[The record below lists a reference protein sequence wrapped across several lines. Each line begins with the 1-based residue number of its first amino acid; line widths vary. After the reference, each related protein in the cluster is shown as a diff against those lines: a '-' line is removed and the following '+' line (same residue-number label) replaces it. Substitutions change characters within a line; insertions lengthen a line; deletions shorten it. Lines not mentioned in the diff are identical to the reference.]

1 MKKRVNLSVT
11 NDVLTDQRVNRMART
26 LHDMGF
32 EVHITGVRR
41 KDSKPFNPPYATVK
55 RIPLLFHKKF
65 LFYAEFNLKLFFY
78 LLFRKDHILVS
89 NDLDTLPANHLAA
102 RLRRKPLVYDT
113 HEYFTGTPEVVARP
127 LVYRVWKS
135 LERMLFPRQK
145 LILTVNG
152 SIASL
157 YEKEY
162 CKKLYVVRNVPLYK
176 APSGH
181 IPADE
186 LSLPSHKDIIMLQ
199 GTGINIDRGAEELV
213 MAMHPG
219 YGIKH
224 ALLLIIG
231 SGDVVPALKEMVK
244 REKLEE
250 RVWFIDRIPPDE
262 LYEYTI
268 HAKIGASLD
277 KDTNI
282 NYRYSLPNKLFDYMM
297 AGVPQLISNLP
308 ELESIVSKYDTGMMI
323 KSHDPS
329 DIAEAIKTMLSDRD
343 RWKKWHNNSLEAA
356 KTLCWENEEK
366 VVQEVYRQFV

>member
-26 LHDMGF
+26 LNDMGF

-41 KDSKPFNPPYATVK
+41 KDSKPFNPAYATVK

-78 LLFRKDHILVS
+78 LFFRKDHILVS

-102 RLRRKPLVYDT
+102 RLKRKPLVYDT
-113 HEYFTGTPEVVARP
+113 HEYFTGTPEVVSRKW
-127 LVYRVWKS
+127 VYRVWKS
-135 LERMLFPRQK
+135 LERLLFPRQK
-145 LILTVNG
+145 LILTVNE
-152 SIASL
+152 SIAAL

-162 CKKLYVVRNVPLYK
+162 GRKLHVVRNVPLYR
-176 APSGH
+176 APRGH

-213 MAMHPG
+213 MAMHPK

-244 REKLEE
+244 QQKLEE
-250 RVWFIDRIPPDE
+250 WVWFIDRLPPDE

-268 HAKIGASLD
+268 HARIGASLD

-297 AGVPQLISNLP
+297 AGVPQLISQLP
-308 ELESIVSKYDTGMMI
+308 ELERIVSKYDTGMMI
-323 KSHDPS
+323 KSHDPA
-329 DIAEAIKTMLSDRD
+329 DIAGAIKTMLSDRD
-343 RWKKWHNNSLEAA
+343 RWKQWHINSLEAA

-366 VVQEVYRQFV
+366 IVRDLYHRFL

>member
-145 LILTVNG
+145 LILTVNR

-162 CKKLYVVRNVPLYK
+162 GKKLYVVRNVPLYK

-323 KSHDPS
+323 KSHAPE

>member
-323 KSHDPS
+323 KSHAPE